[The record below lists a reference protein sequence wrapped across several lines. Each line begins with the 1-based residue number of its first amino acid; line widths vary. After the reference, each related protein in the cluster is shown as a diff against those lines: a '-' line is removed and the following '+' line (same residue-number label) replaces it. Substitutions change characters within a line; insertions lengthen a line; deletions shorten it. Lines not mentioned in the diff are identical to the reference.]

1 MAGETEKA
9 RLKRIEKSATDKRKR
24 FIKDCNADPELKPFN
39 AKKRYALHALKI
51 CRGNISNASKMINL
65 SRKMI
70 HNYMK
75 DDPDFDEMVK
85 LIKLEVVDHVEDK
98 LLQNC
103 DAGKETSIIYFLN
116 CQGKERGY
124 GNALKVDGKINNINY
139 NVPVTADEV
148 KDIAKALEDEF

>member
-9 RLKRIEKSATDKRKR
+9 RLKRIEKSATEKRKK
-24 FIKDCNADPELKPFN
+24 FIKDCNADPDLKDFDV
-39 AKKRYALHALKI
+39 KKRYALHALKL

-65 SRKMI
+65 SRRMI
-70 HNYMK
+70 HNYMA

-85 LIKLEVVDHVEDK
+85 LIKFEVVDHVEDK

-103 DAGKETSIIYFLN
+103 DAGKETSIIYYLN
-116 CQGKERGY
+116 CQGKDRGY

-139 NVPVTADEV
+139 NVPVTPDEV
-148 KDIAKALEDEF
+148 KEIAKALEDEF

>member
-1 MAGETEKA
+1 MAWETNKKTI
-9 RLKRIEKSATDKRKR
+9 KRIEKSAAEKRKK
-24 FIKDCNADPELKPFN
+24 FIKDCNADPDLKAFD
-39 AKKRYALHALKI
+39 AKKRYALHALKL
-51 CRGNISNASKMINL
+51 CRGNISNASKMISL
-65 SRKMI
+65 SRRTI
-70 HNYMK
+70 HQYMS

-85 LIKLEVVDHVEDK
+85 LIKFEVLDQVEDK

-103 DAGKETSIIYFLN
+103 DAGKETSIIYYLN
-116 CQGKERGY
+116 CQGKDRGY